1 MSGETASLVVA
12 VVGVC
17 GTLASAIFSQQ
28 LSQRAKLVELEHM
41 ERQRLAE
48 KDSAERERKADQLR
62 TCYTQLNAN
71 DRNYRDAMLAYAYAF
86 ETGSPGE
93 AEIAEVAAARRA
105 QRDVRAE
112 AQMIASDAVL
122 SSEGA
127 VNAQLTVAY
136 RLLKQIE
143 RASDAGAR
151 GPLLEEVI
159 KLLDEIILLL
169 SRTRSI
175 MRVELGVTD
184 R

>member
-1 MSGETASLVVA
+1 
-12 VVGVC
+12 
-17 GTLASAIFSQQ
+17 
-28 LSQRAKLVELEHM
+28 
-41 ERQRLAE
+41 
-48 KDSAERERKADQLR
+48 
-62 TCYTQLNAN
+62 
-71 DRNYRDAMLAYAYAF
+71 MLAYAYAF